1 MGKRKLSSV
10 IPIIEWLAGYQA
22 DWLRFDFIAGLITAA
37 VVIPKAM
44 AYATVA
50 GLPVEVGLYTAF
62 VPVLIYAV
70 LGSSRTLSVSSTT
83 TLGILTGAE
92 LSLVVPSGNLAE
104 LLSAT
109 TTLVV
114 MVGVIL
120 LLASLF
126 RLGFVANFIS
136 EPVLT
141 GFKAGVGIVII
152 LDQVPKLLGIH
163 FDKGRF
169 IHNLLAIIGHLPQ
182 TSFLTLLVGVVMI
195 VILVGVER
203 FRPNAPAPLVAVA
216 IGIAASGGFG
226 LAAHGVAI
234 VGHIPRGFPAF
245 TIPKLG
251 LVEQLWPGALGIAL
265 MSFTE
270 TIAAGRAF
278 ARGTDPRPRP
288 NQDLLATGLANIG
301 GGLFGGMPAGGGT
314 SQTAVNSNAGART
327 QLAALVT
334 CGISVA
340 TMLFLAP
347 LIGLMP
353 EATLAAVVII
363 YSMGLIQPAEFRTI
377 LRIRRMEFFWALVA
391 CVGVVLLGTL
401 QGIVIAI
408 IVSLFVLSYQAAN
421 PRVYALARKPGTNVF
436 RPLTKE
442 HPEDET
448 FPGLLMVRTEG
459 RVFFAN
465 AQRIGEKLYHLLDLA
480 KPRVVVLDLS
490 RVFDLEYSALK
501 MLIEGEEKA
510 RQRGILLWL
519 AGLNPEVLKMV
530 QRSTLGET
538 LGRERMLFNLEI
550 AVERFRKKTAPPD
563 EE

>member
-1 MGKRKLSSV
+1 MGMRKISSM

-22 DWLRFDFIAGLITAA
+22 DWLRFDLMAGLITAA
-37 VVIPKAM
+37 VIIPKAM
-44 AYATVA
+44 AYAAVA

-70 LGSSRTLSVSSTT
+70 LGSSRSLSVSTTT

-92 LSLVVPSGNLAE
+92 LSLVVPSGNPAE

-109 TTLVV
+109 VTLVV
-114 MVGVIL
+114 LVGVVL

-141 GFKAGVGIVII
+141 GFKAGVGLVII

-169 IHNLLAIIGHLPQ
+169 VHNLLAIIGHLPQ
-182 TSFLTLLVGVVMI
+182 TSLLTLFVGAVMI
-195 VILVGVER
+195 AILVGVER
-203 FRPNAPAPLVAVA
+203 FRPKAPAPLVAVA

-234 VGHIPRGFPAF
+234 VGHIPPGFPAL

-278 ARGTDPRPRP
+278 ARSTDPRPRP
-288 NQDLLATGLANIG
+288 NQELLATGLANVG

-363 YSMGLIQPAEFRTI
+363 YSMGLIQPAEFRAI
-377 LRIRRMEFFWALVA
+377 LRIRRMEFFWAVIA
-391 CVGVVLLGTL
+391 CAGVVLLGTL

-408 IVSLFVLSYQAAN
+408 IVSLFALSYQAAN
-421 PRVYALARKPGTNVF
+421 PRVYALGRKPGTNVF

-448 FPGLLMVRTEG
+448 FPGLLMVRIEG

-465 AQRIGEKLYHLLDLA
+465 AQRIADNVLHLLDLA

-501 MLIEGEEKA
+501 MLIEGEERV
-510 RQRGILLWL
+510 RQRGIVLFL
-519 AGLNPEVLKMV
+519 AGLNPEVLQMV
-530 QRSTLGET
+530 QRSTLGQL

-550 AVERFRKKTAPPD
+550 AVERFRAITAPPD
-563 EE
+563 GR

>member
-1 MGKRKLSSV
+1 MGMRKISSM
-10 IPIIEWLAGYQA
+10 IPIIEWLGGYQA
-22 DWLRFDFIAGLITAA
+22 DWLRFDLMAGLITAA
-37 VVIPKAM
+37 VIIPKAM
-44 AYATVA
+44 AYAAVA

-70 LGSSRTLSVSSTT
+70 LGSSRSLSVSTTT

-92 LSLVVPSGNLAE
+92 LSLVVPSGNPAE

-109 TTLVV
+109 VTLVV
-114 MVGVIL
+114 LVGVVL

-141 GFKAGVGIVII
+141 GFKAGVGLVII

-169 IHNLLAIIGHLPQ
+169 VHNLLAIIGHLPQ
-182 TSFLTLLVGVVMI
+182 TSLLTLFVGAVMI
-195 VILVGVER
+195 AILVGVER
-203 FRPNAPAPLVAVA
+203 FRPKAPAPLVAVA

-234 VGHIPRGFPAF
+234 VGHIPPGFPAL

-278 ARGTDPRPRP
+278 ARSTDPRPRP
-288 NQDLLATGLANIG
+288 NQELLATGLANVG

-334 CGISVA
+334 CGVSVA

-363 YSMGLIQPAEFRTI
+363 YSMGLIQPAEFRAI
-377 LRIRRMEFFWALVA
+377 LRIRRMEFFWAVIA
-391 CVGVVLLGTL
+391 CAGVVLLGTL

-408 IVSLFVLSYQAAN
+408 IVSLFALSYQAAN
-421 PRVYALARKPGTNVF
+421 PRVYALGRKPGTNVF

-448 FPGLLMVRTEG
+448 FPGLLMVRIEG

-465 AQRIGEKLYHLLDLA
+465 AQRIGDNVLHLLDLA

-501 MLIEGEEKA
+501 MLIEGEERV
-510 RQRGILLWL
+510 RQRGIVLFL
-519 AGLNPEVLKMV
+519 AGLNPEVLQMV
-530 QRSTLGET
+530 QRSTLGQL

-550 AVERFRKKTAPPD
+550 AVERFRAMTAPPD
-563 EE
+563 GR